1 MAASLETVREKMK
14 VDRTPEDKGL
24 ILTLTVTAYDN
35 DVLMV
40 DGRPVS
46 TIDPAHSWLSAHE
59 VIGIAMSEFY
69 RQFHARRKS
78 KVVHPKV

>member
-14 VDRTPEDKGL
+14 VEPTRDDKGL
-24 ILTLTVTAYDN
+24 TLTLTITAYDN

-46 TIDPAHSWLSAHE
+46 TVDPAHSWLSAHE
-59 VIGIAMSEFY
+59 VMGIAMSEFY
-69 RQFHARRKS
+69 RQFHARQKS
-78 KVVHPKV
+78 KVVHPKA